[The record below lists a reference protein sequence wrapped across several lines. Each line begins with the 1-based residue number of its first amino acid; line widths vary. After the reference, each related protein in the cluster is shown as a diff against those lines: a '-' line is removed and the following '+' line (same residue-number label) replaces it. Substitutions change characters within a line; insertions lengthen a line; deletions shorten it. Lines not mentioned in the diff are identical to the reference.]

1 MVPTTT
7 SSEKQEV
14 EAEHSKEEVLNS
26 GKGET
31 VK

>member
-14 EAEHSKEEVLNS
+14 EAEHSREEVLDNE
-26 GKGET
+26 KGET